1 MANMAKLSRKDLVPI
16 LREAY
21 RDLKEGQYKNYVDLE
36 RSNQNY
42 VIGCQ
47 NRKELVEKM
56 DARCEEIMGGKI
68 NKQSKPLFTW
78 VVHYPEDHPEIDLKA
93 FFSSIND
100 FMIKEYGKDN
110 VMAVCVHMDETRPHA
125 HCFIV
130 PEAISR
136 KNGERTVSVAS
147 LLQKP
152 HLEAFHG
159 KLDDFLYE
167 RFKMRNLVQKDEN
180 EKGKLENVPM
190 LEHKKRM
197 LKKENEKLESDNE
210 GLETR
215 YQEKRQAFMQDL
227 IRLQNERNQL
237 QKENEELQ
245 DENEELHN
253 TVNSLKTKYNNL
265 ATTYND
271 LVAKVKGLRDKFR
284 WWSKSSDDI
293 EARRKS
299 AMMKKEIENEFPDLW

>member
-1 MANMAKLSRKDLVPI
+1 MANMAKLSRKELVPI

-21 RDLKEGQYKNYVDLE
+21 RDLKEGQYKNYVDLD

-68 NKQSKPLFTW
+68 NKQAKPLFTW
-78 VVHYPEDHPEIDLKA
+78 VVHYPVDHPEIDLKA

-130 PEAISR
+130 PETISR
-136 KNGERTVSVAS
+136 KSGERTVSVAS
-147 LLQKP
+147 LLQQE
-152 HLEAFHG
+152 HLNGFHG

-167 RFKMRNLVQKDEN
+167 RFKMRNLVKKDEN
-180 EKGKLENVPM
+180 EKDKLENVPM

-210 GLETR
+210 GLEIR
-215 YQEKRQAFMQDL
+215 YQEKRKAFMQDL

-237 QKENEELQ
+237 LKENEELQ
-245 DENEELHN
+245 EENEELHN
-253 TVNSLKTKYNNL
+253 TVNSLKNM
-265 ATTYND
+265 YND
-271 LVAKVKGLRDKFR
+271 LVTKVKGLRDKFR
-284 WWSKSSDDI
+284 WWSKSGEDI

-299 AMMKKEIENEFPDLW
+299 AQMKKEIEDTFPDLW

>member
-1 MANMAKLSRKDLVPI
+1 MANMAKLSRKELVPI

-21 RDLKEGQYKNYVDLE
+21 RDLKEGQYKNYVDLD
-36 RSNQNY
+36 RSDQNY

-47 NRKELVEKM
+47 SRKELVEKM

-68 NKQSKPLFTW
+68 NKQAKPLFTW
-78 VVHYPEDHPEIDLKA
+78 VVHYPVDHPEIDLKA

-136 KNGERTVSVAS
+136 KSGKRTVSVGS
-147 LLQKP
+147 LLQQE
-152 HLEAFHG
+152 HLNEFHG

-167 RFKMRNLVQKDEN
+167 RFKMRNLVKKDEN
-180 EKGKLENVPM
+180 EKDKLENVPM

-245 DENEELHN
+245 EENEELHN
-253 TVNSLKTKYNNL
+253 TVNSLKNM
-265 ATTYND
+265 YND
-271 LVAKVKGLRDKFR
+271 LVTKVKGLRDKFR
-284 WWSKSSDDI
+284 WWSKSGEDI

-299 AMMKKEIENEFPDLW
+299 AQMKKEIEDTFPDLW

>member
-1 MANMAKLSRKDLVPI
+1 MARVEKFGRTDLVPV

-21 RDLKEGQYKNYVDLE
+21 RDLKEGQYRNYVDLD
-36 RSNQNY
+36 RSSQNY

-47 NRKELVEKM
+47 SRKELVEKM

-68 NKQSKPLFTW
+68 NKQSKPLFSW
-78 VVHYPEDHPEIDLKA
+78 IVNYPKEHPEIDLKA

-110 VMAVCVHMDETRPHA
+110 VMAVCVHMDETSPHA

-136 KNGERTVSVAS
+136 KNGKRTVSVGS

-152 HLEAFHG
+152 HLEEFHG

-167 RFKMRNLVQKDEN
+167 RFKIRNLAKKDEN
-180 EKGKLENVPM
+180 EKGKFENVPM

-237 QKENEELQ
+237 LKENEELQ
-245 DENEELHN
+245 EENEELHN
-253 TVNSLKTKYNNL
+253 TVNSLKNM
-265 ATTYND
+265 YND
-271 LVAKVKGLRDKFR
+271 LVTKVKGLRDKFR
-284 WWSKSSDDI
+284 WWSKSGEDI

-299 AMMKKEIENEFPDLW
+299 AQMKKEIEDTFPDLW

>member
-1 MANMAKLSRKDLVPI
+1 MARMEKFGRTDLVPV

-21 RDLKEGQYKNYVDLE
+21 RDLKEGQYKNYVDLD
-36 RSNQNY
+36 RSSQNY

-47 NRKELVEKM
+47 SRKELVKKM

-68 NKQSKPLFTW
+68 NKQSKPLFSW

-136 KNGERTVSVAS
+136 KSGKRTVSVGS
-147 LLQKP
+147 LLQQE
-152 HLEAFHG
+152 HLKEFHG

-167 RFKMRNLVQKDEN
+167 RFKMRNLVKKDEN
-180 EKGKLENVPM
+180 EKDKLENVPM

-210 GLETR
+210 GLEVR
-215 YQEKRQAFMQDL
+215 YEEKRQAYMQDL

-237 QKENEELQ
+237 QKENEELEE
-245 DENEELHN
+245 ENEELHN
-253 TVNSLKTKYNNL
+253 TVNSLKNM
-265 ATTYND
+265 YND
-271 LVAKVKGLRDKFR
+271 LVTKVKGLRSKFN
-284 WWSKSSDDI
+284 WWAKSSEDI
-293 EARRKS
+293 EVKRKS
-299 AMMKKEIENEFPDLW
+299 AQMKKEIEDEFPDLW

>member
-21 RDLKEGQYKNYVDLE
+21 RDLKKGQYKNYVDLD
-36 RSNQNY
+36 RSSQNY

-68 NKQSKPLFTW
+68 NKQAKPLFTW
-78 VVHYPEDHPEIDLKA
+78 VVHYPVDHPEIDLKA

-130 PEAISR
+130 PETISR
-136 KNGERTVSVAS
+136 KSGERTVSVAS
-147 LLQKP
+147 LLEKP
-152 HLEAFHG
+152 HLDAFHG

-167 RFKMRNLVQKDEN
+167 RFKMRNLVKKDEN
-180 EKGKLENVPM
+180 EKDKLENVPM

-215 YQEKRQAFMQDL
+215 YQEKRQVFMQDL

-237 QKENEELQ
+237 QKENEEL
-245 DENEELHN
+245 EEKNEELHN
-253 TVNSLKTKYNNL
+253 TVNSLKNKYNDL
-265 ATTYND
+265 ATMYNG
-271 LVAKVKGLRDKFR
+271 LVAKVKGLREKFR
-284 WWSKSSDDI
+284 WWSQTGDDI

-299 AMMKKEIENEFPDLW
+299 AMMKKEIEDEFPGLW